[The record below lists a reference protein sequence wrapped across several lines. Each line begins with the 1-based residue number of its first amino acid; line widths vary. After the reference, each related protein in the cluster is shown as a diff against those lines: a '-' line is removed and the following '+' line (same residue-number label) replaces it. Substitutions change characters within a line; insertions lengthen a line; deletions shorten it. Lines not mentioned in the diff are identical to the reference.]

1 MAGKSFSLLTSPYA
15 TSRPAGLGRTRAWVS
30 WGTNGGVLGKYGPM
44 GVARAGRLCTRIRA
58 LLYEGGKLLEV
69 PAGTDAET
77 ATLLW
82 LMGALERA
90 REEGHERL
98 VGYLEAVADDV
109 VFEAEA
115 AARGAGG

>member
-1 MAGKSFSLLTSPYA
+1 M
-15 TSRPAGLGRTRAWVS
+15 
-30 WGTNGGVLGKYGPM
+30 
-44 GVARAGRLCTRIRA
+44 
-58 LLYEGGKLLEV
+58 LYEGGNVLDV

-77 ATLLW
+77 KILAW

-98 VGYLEAVADDV
+98 AGYLEAVADDA

-115 AARGAGG
+115 ATRRAGG

>member
-1 MAGKSFSLLTSPYA
+1 MLD
-15 TSRPAGLGRTRAWVS
+15 
-30 WGTNGGVLGKYGPM
+30 
-44 GVARAGRLCTRIRA
+44 
-58 LLYEGGKLLEV
+58 V
-69 PAGTDAET
+69 PAGTDAEM

-90 REEGHERL
+90 RGEGHERL
-98 VGYLEAVADDV
+98 AGYLEAVADDA